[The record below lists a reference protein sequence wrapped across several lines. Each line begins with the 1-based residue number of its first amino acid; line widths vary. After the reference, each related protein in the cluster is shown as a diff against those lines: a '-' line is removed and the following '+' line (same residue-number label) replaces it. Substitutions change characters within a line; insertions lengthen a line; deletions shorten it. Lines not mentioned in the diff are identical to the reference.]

1 MEGTFE
7 PLWTVQDVA
16 AYLRIPPS
24 TIYQWRCKQYGPPAR
39 RIGRYLR
46 FDRAAVIAWLDE
58 QTRVA

>member
-1 MEGTFE
+1 MVSSSRCGTVE
-7 PLWTVQDVA
+7 DVA
-16 AYLRIPPS
+16 AYLKVPRA
-24 TIYQWRCKQYGPPAR
+24 TIYQWRCKDYGPPAR